1 MHPANENDNDYKK
14 CDEEPLK
21 SKSKNL
27 KQAQDQKA
35 KSHFQEEN
43 KVTDMGI

>member
-1 MHPANENDNDYKK
+1 MGKMHPANENDIDYKK

-27 KQAQDQKA
+27 K
-35 KSHFQEEN
+35 
-43 KVTDMGI
+43 

>member
-1 MHPANENDNDYKK
+1 MRKMHPANENDNDYKK

-27 KQAQDQKA
+27 K
-35 KSHFQEEN
+35 
-43 KVTDMGI
+43 

>member
-1 MHPANENDNDYKK
+1 MHPANDNDNDYKK

-27 KQAQDQKA
+27 KQTQDQKA
-35 KSHFQEEN
+35 KRHFQEEN
-43 KVTDMGI
+43 KVTEMDA